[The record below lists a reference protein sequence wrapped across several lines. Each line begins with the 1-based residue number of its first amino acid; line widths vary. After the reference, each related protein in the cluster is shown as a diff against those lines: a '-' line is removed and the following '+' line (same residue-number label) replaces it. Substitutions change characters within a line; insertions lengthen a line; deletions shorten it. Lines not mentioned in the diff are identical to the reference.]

1 MNKENI
7 EALLKDYQCPY
18 MGTDLVSGNTVK
30 EIKVEGN
37 NVFVKCVLG
46 WPAEGIM
53 QAFHENMD
61 KKIKEAYP
69 DAQTNLDLSYEISA
83 HGIQKSTERIKG
95 IKNIIAVASGKGG
108 VGKSTTA
115 VNLALALKEE
125 ENGFWTKIIK
135 IIHSYTFSCW
145 SQGLCSMVLQSI
157 LQAKPWTCLV
167 INNQYK
173 WMKKTFP
180 PI

>member
-7 EALLKDYQCPY
+7 EALLKDYQCTY
-18 MGTDLVSGNTVK
+18 MGTDLVSANTVK

-95 IKNIIAVASGKGG
+95 IKNILAVA
-108 VGKSTTA
+108 
-115 VNLALALKEE
+115 
-125 ENGFWTKIIK
+125 
-135 IIHSYTFSCW
+135 
-145 SQGLCSMVLQSI
+145 
-157 LQAKPWTCLV
+157 
-167 INNQYK
+167 
-173 WMKKTFP
+173 
-180 PI
+180 